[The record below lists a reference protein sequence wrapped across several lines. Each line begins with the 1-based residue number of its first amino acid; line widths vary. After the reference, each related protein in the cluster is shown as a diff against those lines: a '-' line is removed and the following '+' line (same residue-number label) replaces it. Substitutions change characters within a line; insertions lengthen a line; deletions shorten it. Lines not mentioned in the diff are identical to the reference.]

1 MESVTHKPIRVLVA
15 NRPRL
20 MRELILATFSDQP
33 DIVIVDEVPEE
44 ADIPAGV
51 EKTRPDFVIITQDRF
66 GERPSVCDI
75 VLRQHPKI
83 RIIAIVPRQSLAVY
97 YWSSVN
103 INSRQVEASE
113 EAILGVL
120 RTHGSPLVA

>member
-1 MESVTHKPIRVLVA
+1 MDKPIRVLVA

-20 MRELILATFSDQP
+20 MRELILTTFLDQP

-44 ADIPAGV
+44 VDIPAGV
-51 EKTRPDFVIITQDRF
+51 EKTHPDFVIITQDTL

-83 RIIAIVPRQSLAVY
+83 RIIAIMPHQSLAVC
-97 YWSSVN
+97 YWASTK
-103 INSRQVEASE
+103 IYSRNVEASE
-113 EAILGVL
+113 ETILGIL
-120 RTHGSPLVA
+120 RADGSPLVA